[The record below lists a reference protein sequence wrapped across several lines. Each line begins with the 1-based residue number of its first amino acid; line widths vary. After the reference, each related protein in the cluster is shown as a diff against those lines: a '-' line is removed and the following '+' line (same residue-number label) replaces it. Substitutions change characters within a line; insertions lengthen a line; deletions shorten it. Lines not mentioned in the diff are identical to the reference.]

1 MNKVTNR
8 KDPEDTTLEVLYD
21 VEEKPPFKEAVPLG
35 LQHVLVMFSGNVSI
49 PLILAVSIG
58 APPETRIFLV
68 QAALLVAG
76 LATLVQALGIGPVG
90 ARLPVV
96 MGTSIGF
103 VLVAIPIAQEYG
115 LPAVF
120 GGAVVAGVIQ
130 FIFGA
135 SIKRIRFL
143 FPPLVAGIVV
153 TIIGITVLPIGMN
166 LAAGGAGSPDFGHPA
181 NLALAGFVTLVIV
194 VVNQFTRGFTGL
206 IAILIGI
213 AAGYLV
219 AIPLGMVDFDIIRD
233 AEWFAL
239 PVPFQKGISFPLAAI
254 LGMGVMSIA
263 VAIETIGDL
272 AAITKSGA
280 DREITAKELSG
291 GLMGDGVGTALA
303 SVFGALPNTSY
314 SQNVGVVAFT
324 GVMSRHVVAVGA
336 LFLIAFALIPKLG
349 GVVSAMPAPVLG
361 GAALIMFALVA
372 VTGIKMLVEVRLN
385 RRNMLIIA
393 ISLGVG
399 LGMAL
404 VPESVR
410 YFPRPV
416 QAMLETGIIQAAF
429 LAIVLN
435 LVLPDPEAKR

>member
-1 MNKVTNR
+1 MTIMSNGKE
-8 KDPEDTTLEVLYD
+8 PESKSLEVLYD
-21 VEEKPPFKEAVPLG
+21 VEDKPPLEETIPLG

-49 PLILAVSIG
+49 PLILATSID
-58 APPETRIFLV
+58 APAETRIFLV

-76 LATLVQALGIGPVG
+76 LSTLVQAIGIGPVG

-103 VLVAIPIAQEYG
+103 VLVAIPIAQEFG

-120 GGAVVAGVIQ
+120 GGAVVAGVMQ

-135 SIKRIRFL
+135 SIKWIKFL

-153 TIIGITVLPIGMN
+153 TIIGITVLPIGMT
-166 LAAGGAGSPDFGHPA
+166 LAAGGAGAPDFGHPS
-181 NLALAGFVTLVIV
+181 NLALAGFVLLVII
-194 VVNQFTRGFTGL
+194 VVNQFTRGFASL

-213 AAGYLV
+213 IAGYLV
-219 AIPLGMVDFDIIRD
+219 SIPLGMVDFDIIRN
-233 AEWFAL
+233 AEWFSL
-239 PVPFQKGISFPLAAI
+239 PVPFQKRISFPMASI

-324 GVMSRHVVAVGA
+324 GVMSRYVVAVGA

-349 GVVSAMPAPVLG
+349 GVISAMPAPVLG

-372 VTGIKMLVEVRLN
+372 VTGIKMLTQVKLN

-393 ISLGVG
+393 ISLGTG

-404 VPESVR
+404 VPESVQ
-410 YFPRPV
+410 YFPRAA
-416 QAMLETGIIQAAF
+416 QALLETGIIQAAF
-429 LAIVLN
+429 LAIILN
-435 LVLPDPEAKR
+435 LALPDPEAKR